1 MPTPFTC
8 PHCGVSAHV
17 DDQDAG
23 RTWECASCGRT
34 VTSPTVGHS
43 SPDGSHAATPTPR
56 SGSFLLKAFLVVL
69 ACGGLAILLLPSPE
83 ALREASR
90 RRQCCNN
97 LKQIALAMHDYREAF
112 KCLPPAA
119 ITDEDGRPMQS
130 WRLAILAFVEQGPLC
145 ERYNA
150 AEPWDSPSNQTL
162 LDARPRCYAC
172 PSDTELGP
180 ARTSYAMIVGEG
192 TVGGKPN
199 EVVTLA
205 DIPDGAM
212 NTICVIEVVGAGLKW
227 TEPRDMTVDEA
238 IAYITHPEAS
248 GLKHAHP
255 GGVNALFADGSVHF
269 IPKTIDPQ
277 TLRNLLTRD
286 DGQKVELDF

>member
-1 MPTPFTC
+1 M
-8 PHCGVSAHV
+8 
-17 DDQDAG
+17 
-23 RTWECASCGRT
+23 RK
-34 VTSPTVGHS
+34 
-43 SPDGSHAATPTPR
+43 
-56 SGSFLLKAFLVVL
+56 FLLKALLVVL
-69 ACGGLAILLLPSPE
+69 ACGGLAFLLLPSPG

-97 LKQIALAMHDYREAF
+97 LKQIALAMHDYRETF
-112 KCLPPAA
+112 KCLPPAI
-119 ITDEDGRPMQS
+119 ITDEDGCPMRS
-130 WRLAILAFVEQGPLC
+130 WRVAILPFVEESPLY
-145 ERYNA
+145 EQYHGD
-150 AEPWDSPSNQTL
+150 ESWDGSSNQML
-162 LDARPRCYAC
+162 LAARPDCYAC

-180 ARTSYAMIVGEG
+180 AQTSYAMIVGEG
-192 TVGGKPN
+192 TVGGQPN

-205 DIPDGAM
+205 DIADGAM
-212 NTICVIEVVGAGLKW
+212 NTISVIEVVGAGLKW

-255 GGVNALFADGSVHF
+255 GGINAVFADGSVHF

-286 DGQKVELDF
+286 DGQNVEFDF